1 MKNLMAVTSIVA
13 VLGGTAIASSAVAQ
27 APASTDPV
35 VQMRAVEREASAKY
49 AAGLLQAYSDR
60 QAKVSAAVEAA
71 VKDADAKGKD
81 PLVAKRDAHD
91 KATKATQAD
100 YDAKLKALKKERDD
114 AIKAAKAK
122 AYPPKKG

>member
-1 MKNLMAVTSIVA
+1 MKSL
-13 VLGGTAIASSAVAQ
+13 LAIAVALAALTGSALAQ

-35 VQMRAVEREASAKY
+35 VQMRAVEREANAKY
-49 AAGLLQAYSDR
+49 SSGLLQAYNDR
-60 QAKVSAAVEAA
+60 QAKVSAAVDAA

-91 KATKATQAD
+91 KATKATQAE

-114 AIKAAKAK
+114 AIKAAKQK